1 MTEKADPIEK
11 IYPIKKNYS
20 IKKSYPIEKSY
31 LMEKVGGWKTKTST
45 IAYENPWLKITHEEV
60 VTPKG
65 TDGIYGVVHF
75 KNIAIGVVPIDD
87 EGNTWLVKQSR
98 YTLNQYTWEIPEGG
112 CPHGEE
118 PLDAA
123 KRELEEEVGLQA
135 NDWQQ
140 LMTMHLS
147 NSVTDEFCV
156 VFIARGLFAGT
167 QALEPTEDIEYKK
180 LPLTEAIDMVQRGD
194 ITDAISVA
202 ALLRIAVSFNAEF

>member
-1 MTEKADPIEK
+1 MTEQKYLIEK
-11 IYPIKKNYS
+11 NYPL
-20 IKKSYPIEKSY
+20 EKI
-31 LMEKVGGWKTKTST
+31 GGWKTKTSRV
-45 IAYENPWLKITHEEV
+45 AYENPWLKVTHEEV

-75 KNIAIGVVPIDD
+75 KNTAIGVVPIDD

-118 PLDAA
+118 PINAA

-156 VFIARGLFAGT
+156 VFVARGLFTGQ
-167 QALEPTEDIEYKK
+167 QALESTEDIEYKK
-180 LPLTEAIDMVQRGD
+180 LPLTEAIEMVKSGE
-194 ITDAISVA
+194 ITDAISAA
-202 ALLRIAVSFNAEF
+202 ALLRVALDLK